1 MKKIILTVA
10 AVFAFGF
17 ANAQDKKESSE
28 GFSKG
33 DVFVTGAF
41 SLGSTKDNNG
51 AELKTS
57 SFEIAPQV
65 NYFVT
70 ENISLGL
77 KVGFASDKS
86 EDNSGDLSDDSS
98 VSFGLA
104 GRYYFTPASKFSL
117 FGELGAEYV
126 TVTDNLSTPEYKVNG
141 FGAGLGLG
149 MNYFVSSNFSIEAGV
164 AVLNFASAK
173 ADVTGA
179 ENVTAFSF
187 GGDWRAVSF
196 GVNYKF

>member
-41 SLGSTKDNNG
+41 SLGSTNNKNND
-51 AELKTS
+51 EKTS

-70 ENISLGL
+70 ENISVGL
-77 KVGFASDKS
+77 KVGFASDKA
-86 EDNSGDLSDDSS
+86 DVNGVDTQDDSS

-126 TVTDNLSTPEYKVNG
+126 STTDNLSTPEFKVNG

>member
-41 SLGSTKDNNG
+41 SIGSTNNKNND
-51 AELKTS
+51 EKTS
-57 SFEIAPQV
+57 SFEVAPQV

-70 ENISLGL
+70 ENISVGL
-77 KVGFASDKS
+77 KVGFASDKA
-86 EDNSGDLSDDSS
+86 DVNGVDTQDDSS

-126 TVTDNLSTPEYKVNG
+126 STTDNLSTPEFKVNG

-173 ADVTGA
+173 ADVAGA
-179 ENVTAFSF
+179 ENVSAFSF

>member
-41 SLGSTKDNNG
+41 SLGSTNNKNND
-51 AELKTS
+51 EKTS

-70 ENISLGL
+70 ENISVGL
-77 KVGFASDKS
+77 KVGFASDKA
-86 EDNSGDLSDDSS
+86 DVNGVDTQDDSS

-126 TVTDNLSTPEYKVNG
+126 STTDNLSTPEFKVNG

-173 ADVTGA
+173 ADVAGA
-179 ENVTAFSF
+179 ENVSAFSF